1 MHLVS
6 RAMRETTY
14 PFLAIVCL
22 RDNRMT
28 IVWRI
33 EGPMGVDELIA
44 VCAQVIDENE
54 PTLIAARTER

>member
-1 MHLVS
+1 
-6 RAMRETTY
+6 MRETTY